1 MFMNMDEQML
11 TNTVGMYLTPPGLH
25 VEHVGRVFLQCDDLS
40 EVHVPVEELRG
51 KRSSFRTHTTAQG
64 P

>member
-1 MFMNMDEQML
+1 MNMDEQML
-11 TNTVGMYLTPPGLH
+11 KNIVGMYLTPPGLH

-51 KRSSFRTHTTAQG
+51 RRSSFRTHTTAQG